1 MPRHR
6 RSERIRSDK
15 RLRTNYVKLVT
26 KQFMQ
31 AFHNVAMERMRYL
44 SRIHR
49 KIEEAKRKA
58 IRERAEK
65 LAEAIKKRQVTVYAV
80 YQYDALRN
88 ANIEQSLINRYGV
101 ELDDLI
107 LTLAEYSKNGFSGI
121 PPTEPNPDKIRAI
134 GSFYYAPFN
143 SEDIHSTACA
153 IRLTPKTARVLE
165 GMKADF
171 YVIAVNTPEGLMS
184 QVIPRSNPMYHLVE
198 YLAKI
203 MRRKGR
209 REKHTRKRKGHYGVI
224 QPDEPIH
231 MVYTNWFEERYPIP
245 LRYAINSKYDLKWFN
260 AISVGLPERAFR
272 LGDVNIIAIIGRKG
286 KLTKVIGKRKDFVA
300 VYERSKIVRGKF

>member
-1 MPRHR
+1 MARHR
-6 RSERIRSDK
+6 HAERVRSDK
-15 RLRTNYVKLVT
+15 RLRVNYVKLVT
-26 KQFMQ
+26 QQFMQ

-49 KIEEAKRKA
+49 EIRERERKA
-58 IRERAEK
+58 IRERSKE
-65 LAEAIKKRQVTVYAV
+65 LLEALKKRQLTVYAV
-80 YQYDALRN
+80 YTDDALRN
-88 ANIEQSLINRYGV
+88 ANIEKALIDKYGV

-107 LTLAEYSKNGFSGI
+107 LTLAEYSRNGFNGI
-121 PPTEPNPDKIRAI
+121 PPTEPNPDKIRDV

-143 SEDIHSTACA
+143 SEDIHSTTCA
-153 IRLTPKTARVLE
+153 IRITPKTARVLE
-165 GMKADF
+165 GMEADF
-171 YVIAVNTPEGLMS
+171 YIIAVNTPEGLMS
-184 QVIPRSNPMYHLVE
+184 KIIPRSDPTYYLLE
-198 YLAKI
+198 YLRKI

-209 REKHTRKRKGHYGVI
+209 KEKHTRKRKGHYGII
-224 QPDEPIH
+224 QPNEPIH

-245 LRYAINSKYDLKWFN
+245 LKYAINSKYDLKWYN

-300 VYERSKIVRGKF
+300 VYERSQIVRGKF